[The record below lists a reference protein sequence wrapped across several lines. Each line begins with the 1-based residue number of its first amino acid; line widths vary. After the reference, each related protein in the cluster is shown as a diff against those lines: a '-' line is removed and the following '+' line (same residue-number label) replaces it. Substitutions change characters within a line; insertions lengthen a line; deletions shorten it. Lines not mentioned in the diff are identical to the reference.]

1 VAQNNVIELVLKLRD
16 GISAPLQKVTGK
28 LGGLGAQVAV
38 LAGVATVGAALTK
51 VIRNSIEAEQAV
63 FKLDQAYRVFGK
75 TVGVTREDILS
86 FSAATQRVSIFGDES
101 LTRAQASLLRFS
113 SVTGETFKRARQ
125 AAVDL
130 ASALGT
136 DLEAAA
142 FTVGRSL
149 ERPTQALRQL
159 RQFGILFTA
168 SQEEVIKKLEQTGQR
183 GKAAEIILRELEKR
197 FGGAASAARNT
208 LGGALTALN
217 NAFGD
222 LFEATAKGTEGATK
236 AVNDL
241 TAALQ
246 DKQTVEGLQA
256 IAGLLLTIIGRAAQ
270 AVALLARAFQQSF
283 KPDDELD
290 RLFTKQS
297 NLGASLENATRTR
310 ASPEF
315 IERIRGEI
323 DKVQGEIRALQARRR
338 IESGR
343 PRRGGRAGPDTSAP
357 GDVAGTGE
365 DDDLSL
371 GASAAAPFV
380 QRGISGT
387 AIGLEFEANTRFLE
401 EFSAAQA
408 LSRTETQRLVA
419 AYEELESALQR
430 NVAAGFTTA
439 TEASARLNEELDKL
453 LPGVEST
460 VKRVDVPISG
470 VRERF
475 NKAAENIG
483 NAIGNAIS
491 QGGLNGLTSLREI
504 LKQSLR
510 NMLADVVGSGLKNA
524 LKDLFSG
531 VFEKNSSGGGGFL
544 GGLVRG
550 LGSLFGAA
558 GGGIISRATIVGED
572 GPELAIPVGS
582 TRIYNKRQMGAL
594 GGGATTLTVAPVTN
608 INIDGDVSERNQAFV
623 IAAVEQGNARTTRE
637 VMQMLQRNGLRRPI

>member
-16 GISAPLQKVTGK
+16 GISAPLQGLTGK
-28 LGGLGAQVAV
+28 LGSLGSQVAA
-38 LAGVATVGAALTK
+38 LAGVASVGAALTK
-51 VIRNSIEAEQAV
+51 VIRSSIEAEQAT

-86 FSAATQRVSIFGDES
+86 FSAATQRVSIFDDES

-130 ASALGT
+130 SSALGT
-136 DLEAAA
+136 DLESAA

-168 SQEEVIKKLEQTGQR
+168 SQEEVIRKLEQTGQR

-222 LFEATAKGTEGATK
+222 LFEATAKGTGGATK

-290 RLFTKQS
+290 KLFTKQS

-323 DKVQGEIRALQARRR
+323 DKVQGEIRALQGRRR
-338 IESGR
+338 IEAGR

-365 DDDLSL
+365 DGTGLDL
-371 GASAAAPFV
+371 GA
-380 QRGISGT
+380 
-387 AIGLEFEANTRFLE
+387 L
-401 EFSAAQA
+401 
-408 LSRTETQRLVA
+408 LSD
-419 AYEELESALQR
+419 ES
-430 NVAAGFTTA
+430 
-439 TEASARLNEELDKL
+439 K
-453 LPGVEST
+453 T
-460 VKRVDVPISG
+460 VKEFFEQQTYEFNLAIDPASLENARGDFISNFRDVEDTITASIERVNESIEAPIRET
-470 VRERF
+470 RERF
-475 NKAAENIG
+475 NQFSESIG
-483 NAIGNAIS
+483 AGIGNAIS
-491 QGGLNGLTSLREI
+491 QGGLNGLTSLRDI
-504 LKQSLR
+504 LKQALR
-510 NMLADVVGSGLKNA
+510 NIVADIVTSGITNA
-524 LKDLFSG
+524 LKRQFEVVSG
-531 VFEKNSSGGGGFL
+531 GGGGFL

-594 GGGATTLTVAPVTN
+594 GGGATTLTVSPVTN